1 MITIIVGTN
10 RKDAV
15 SREIADI
22 YQQLLQKKQ
31 VETQILDLSELPKD
45 FIYTALYENSGKN
58 EAFNQFKQTIESND
72 KFVFIVPE
80 YNGSFPGVLKAFIDG
95 LEYPS
100 VLSNKKGA
108 LVGVAAGM
116 QGGAIALSH
125 MTDVLNYLGV
135 NVLAFKPKLAH
146 IYRHLKDGQLT
157 SNLYLEL
164 LETQVEQLIAF

>member
-10 RKDAV
+10 RRNAI
-15 SREIADI
+15 SRKVADI
-22 YQQLLQKKQ
+22 YQQLLNQKQ
-31 VETQILDLSELPKD
+31 VENQILDLSELPKD
-45 FIYTALYENSGKN
+45 FIYTALYENSGKS
-58 EAFNQFKQTIESND
+58 EAFNQFKDMIESTD

-125 MTDVLNYLGV
+125 MTDVLNYLGI
-135 NVLAFKPKLAH
+135 NVLALKPKLAH
-146 IYRHLKDGQLT
+146 IYRYMKDNQLT
-157 SNLYLEL
+157 NNLYMEL
-164 LETQVEQLIAF
+164 LETQAEQLIAF